1 MALMGTVAGDPIAA
15 LLSCLA
21 NEDLCT
27 SVQRSSAESG
37 SFSTPHPYEN
47 NASYLFE
54 VSLPT
59 EGKAITWQ
67 FDEFEVDIHDDGSC
81 LDEVYI
87 FEAAAVHPVTGTPGS
102 VLIAHGPFCGFD
114 DAFNAGLES
123 IQYDYYY
130 EQLLNT
136 VNLGE
141 FGSEIVQMYPIL
153 VGLKTGDHVRNYGFS
168 FSWQIS
174 G

>member
-1 MALMGTVAGDPIAA
+1 MGSVAGDSAAA
-15 LLSCLA
+15 LLSCLD
-21 NEDLCT
+21 NEAFCT
-27 SVQRSSAESG
+27 SVQRSSADSG
-37 SFSTPHPYEN
+37 SLATPHPYEN
-47 NASYLFE
+47 GARYMFE

-59 EGKAITWQ
+59 EGKAVTWQ
-67 FDEFEVDIHDDGSC
+67 FDEFEVDIHEDGSC

-87 FEAAAVHPVTGTPGS
+87 FSPDAT
-102 VLIAHGPFCGFD
+102 HGPFCGFD
-114 DAFNAGLES
+114 DAFNAGMDS

-136 VNLGE
+136 VNLGA
-141 FGSEIVQMYPIL
+141 FGSEMVQTYPIK
-153 VGLKTGDHVRNYGFS
+153 VGLQTGDHVRNYGFS